1 MYTERDGKKNERE
14 ICGLWSEGHVMNR
27 TRGPTEVCPG
37 GGVRPGQGEEE
48 RAAGAGGGGR
58 RGLRSQPRGGRGA
71 G

>member
-27 TRGPTEVCPG
+27 TRGRTEVCPG
-37 GGVRPGQGEEE
+37 GCVRLGQGEEE
-48 RAAGAGGGGR
+48 WAAGAGGDAGGVYR
-58 RGLRSQPRGGRGA
+58 A